1 MPKKIEN
8 LDEKIAEEFMT
19 AKEAQ
24 KALGVDKDRFNYLV
38 KMGDLKS
45 VQLLGR
51 YGYYRRREVEAL
63 VQKMYAFL
71 ITARHADLEYRM
83 ATLDDLD
90 AELELTALCFGRK
103 RAEATREN
111 RRRFLEKNPQMFW
124 HLYSF
129 NQLVAAINIVPLTH
143 DAILEF
149 RDGKRGWLFSNE
161 QIEQFE
167 PGHRLECIIIDM
179 MRTPRV
185 PQGDENRFGM
195 YLLLDL
201 MQKTMPGWGRRGIDI
216 KSVDACAGTPDG
228 ARMLEG
234 AGFEHLGIKN
244 GRDMWHL
251 DLDASDLPLL
261 HPYKNDLAKWKSE
274 QTEDKG

>member
-1 MPKKIEN
+1 
-8 LDEKIAEEFMT
+8 
-19 AKEAQ
+19 
-24 KALGVDKDRFNYLV
+24 
-38 KMGDLKS
+38 
-45 VQLLGR
+45 
-51 YGYYRRREVEAL
+51 
-63 VQKMYAFL
+63 MYAFL

-185 PQGDENRFGM
+185 PQGDKNGFGM

-201 MQKTMPGWGRRGIDI
+201 IRKQ
-216 KSVDACAGTPDG
+216 CLDG
-228 ARMLEG
+228 AGVALISKASMPAQVHQMGQGCQKAQELSILELRTG
-234 AGFEHLGIKN
+234 AICGISISMHLTC
-244 GRDMWHL
+244 
-251 DLDASDLPLL
+251 
-261 HPYKNDLAKWKSE
+261 PYFIPTKMS
-274 QTEDKG
+274 